1 MRSAIYIRVSTNKEE
16 QKQSLENQKELFMN
30 LLSEKGW
37 DLFDIYL
44 DIESGTKSKK
54 RPALKRM
61 IEDARMKKF
70 DIILAKEL
78 SRLARNGQ
86 LSYEIKNLAEIQGIH
101 ILTMDGAIDTLSGN
115 TQMFGLYAWMY
126 EQESQR
132 TSERVKTALQIRA
145 KIGKFKGSIP
155 PYGYYVENG
164 VLKVRDDSTP
174 DVVRQIFNSYLSG
187 KGFDRIAR
195 ELLEEG
201 IATPSEIAGKRNSS
215 SLWHGS
221 TVRKILENQHY
232 IGNLVQQKETSIS
245 VTTEKRKK
253 IDPANYVVI
262 ENTHKPII
270 SKDDFH
276 VVQQLISERKRKR
289 PYAKKHLFTNISF
302 CADCGKSMHYKANR
316 KGYICGAYNKYGH
329 TKCSDHHVRE
339 NGLIE
344 AISNDIKQMF
354 SALSTKSIQKD
365 IEKKVAKFIQ
375 RDQKQLT
382 NILKEIE
389 NIKKDKTTA
398 LRMKIR
404 GEIQDEEYR
413 LLIEDNGI
421 QLAKL
426 TEEKLKLEKGLLQQ
440 KQTIDFTKLIQ
451 QIERFVQNPVLDEE
465 MLHKLIERIEIK
477 EDGSPRIHY
486 RFSDPYISSI
496 FLRATHSTRRVSYVE
511 TYRPAALPASYIPHP
526 LKSEDPGPMLLGCRR
541 HTPPFL
547 ASCP

>member
-1 MRSAIYIRVSTNKEE
+1 MKAAIYIRVSTNKEE

-30 LLSEKGW
+30 LLTEKGW
-37 DLFDIYL
+37 DLYDIYL
-44 DIESGTKSKK
+44 DIQSGTKTKK
-54 RPALKRM
+54 RPELKRM
-61 IEDARMKKF
+61 IEDAKMKKF

-86 LSYEIKNLAEIQGIH
+86 LSYEIKNLAEHRGIH
-101 ILTMDGAIDTLSGN
+101 ILTLDGAIDTLSGN

-132 TSERVKTALQIRA
+132 TSERVKTALKIRA

-164 VLKVRDDSTP
+164 ILKVRVDSTP
-174 DVVRQIFNSYLSG
+174 DVVRRIFNSYLSG

-201 IATPSEIAGKRNSS
+201 IPTPSEIAGKRNAS

-253 IDPANYVVI
+253 IDSANYIVI
-262 ENTHKPII
+262 ENTHEAII
-270 SKDDFH
+270 PKDDFH
-276 VVQQLISERKRKR
+276 VVQQIISERKRKR
-289 PYAKKHLFTNISF
+289 PYAKKHLFTNISY

-339 NGLIE
+339 DRLIE
-344 AISNDIKQMF
+344 AISNDVKQLF

-365 IEKKVAKFIQ
+365 IEKKIANFIQ

-382 NILKEIE
+382 KILKEIE
-389 NIKKDKTTA
+389 NIKKDKTVA

-413 LLIEDNGI
+413 LLIEDNSTQI
-421 QLAKL
+421 AKL
-426 TEEKLKLEKGLLQQ
+426 NGEKIKLEKGLLQQ
-440 KQTIDFTKLIQ
+440 KQTIDFTRLIQ
-451 QIERFVQNPVLDEE
+451 QVERFVQNPVLDEE

-496 FLRATHSTRRVSYVE
+496 FLRATHSTPRVSSAE
-511 TYRPAALPASYIPHP
+511 TYPPAALQPSDTRHPPTLANPLLMSPDYTKHTLPSLVSYQ
-526 LKSEDPGPMLLGCRR
+526 
-541 HTPPFL
+541 
-547 ASCP
+547 